1 MPDLHPD
8 LAHVAHLLGTWS
20 GRGHGEYPTIDS
32 FDYVETVTFSHVGK
46 PFLRYEQRTRRIESD
61 GSLGAPLHAETGYWR
76 FPVPGRVEAVL
87 SHPTGVTE
95 VEEGSITVRSDG
107 ATVIDLASTSVT
119 LTASAKSVTALGRRT
134 IRSRTAWRWRPSVS
148 HCSITWRRPSLG
160 SPTTVR
166 AEHVGL
172 QSSPRRLLGF
182 AP

>member
-1 MPDLHPD
+1 MSDLHPD

-32 FDYVETVTFSHVGK
+32 FDYAETITFSHIGK

-87 SHPTGVTE
+87 SHPTGVNE

-107 ATVIDLASTSVT
+107 ATVIELASTSVT
-119 LTASAKSVTALGRRT
+119 LTASAKSVTALGRT
-134 IRSRTAWRWRPSVS
+134 FEVS
-148 HCSITWRRPSLG
+148 DDSISYRL
-160 SPTTVR
+160 
-166 AEHVGL
+166 AMAAVGL
-172 QSSPRRLLGF
+172 PLQHHLAATLTRQTDD
-182 AP
+182 APS